1 MTQETFREMLLTAL
15 DRSAEVRARVVEDA
29 AFSER
34 RARLRAWQAAR
45 LAHTH
50 RDLLE
55 SQRFHDAAEF
65 FLTDLYGP
73 RDLSSHIE
81 EVRRLVPAMTS
92 ALPDWGLATV
102 MHAMELN
109 VVSESLDGA
118 MVEALGEKSA
128 DIDDALYAAAY
139 RAVDRAKD
147 RERQIDLIALL
158 GQALDKL
165 AQVRFV
171 GMTLMLM
178 RKPAQL
184 AGLGELQAFVERG
197 YAAFGAM
204 RGGADEFVQAA
215 KSWPDATP
223 GDRTEAACLADT
235 IEHIRWRLW
244 HGQVQRALDLIGDTL
259 MILDAAAETASPH
272 AATAGRVAGVLRG
285 LETYV
290 SGQSG
295 LIVD

>member
-1 MTQETFREMLLTAL
+1 MTHETFREMLLTAL
-15 DRSAEVRARVVEDA
+15 DRSAELHARIVEDA

-45 LAHTH
+45 LARTH

-55 SQRFHDAAEF
+55 SPRFHDAAEF

-73 RDLSSHIE
+73 RDLSRHIE
-81 EVRRLVPAMTS
+81 EVRRLVPVMMRG
-92 ALPDWGLATV
+92 LPDWGLATV
-102 MHAMELN
+102 AHVVELN

-118 MVEALGEKSA
+118 MVEALGEKAA
-128 DIDDALYAAAY
+128 DIDGALYAAAY

-184 AGLGELQAFVERG
+184 AGLGELQAFLERG

-204 RGGADEFVQAA
+204 RGGADEFVSNIVARERA
-215 KSWPDATP
+215 IAHALFA
-223 GDRTEAACLADT
+223 GDDEAL
-235 IEHIRWRLW
+235 R
-244 HGQVQRALDLIGDTL
+244 QP
-259 MILDAAAETASPH
+259 AEPPRSTAPNC
-272 AATAGRVAGVLRG
+272 
-285 LETYV
+285 
-290 SGQSG
+290 
-295 LIVD
+295 

>member
-1 MTQETFREMLLTAL
+1 MTQQTFRELLLTGL
-15 DRSAEVRARVVEDA
+15 DRSAGLRARVAEDA
-29 AFSER
+29 VFSER

-45 LAHTH
+45 LTRTH

-55 SQRFHDAAEF
+55 SPRFHDAAEF

-73 RDLSSHIE
+73 KDLSRHIE
-81 EVRRLVPAMTS
+81 DVRRLVPVMTS
-92 ALPDWGLATV
+92 SLPDWGLAAV
-102 MHAMELN
+102 AHGMELN

-118 MVEALGEKSA
+118 MVEALGEKAA
-128 DIDDALYAAAY
+128 DLDDAVYAAAY
-139 RAVDRAKD
+139 RFVNRAKD

-197 YAAFGAM
+197 YAAFGAT
-204 RGGADEFVQAA
+204 RGGADEFVSIIVARERA
-215 KSWPDATP
+215 IAHALFA
-223 GDRTEAACLADT
+223 GDDEA
-235 IEHIRWRLW
+235 WW
-244 HGQVQRALDLIGDTL
+244 QP
-259 MILDAAAETASPH
+259 AEPPRSTGPNC
-272 AATAGRVAGVLRG
+272 
-285 LETYV
+285 
-290 SGQSG
+290 
-295 LIVD
+295 